1 MAADT
6 KDRRDSLDGP
16 PSPPELRVRKGLG
29 GVVAS
34 RDAAQGGVGPDSGP
48 QGSIPGLGGPN
59 AIGDAAMKVEQ
70 ALGAFA
76 QTIPDPAPVM
86 DLVARFR
93 AIAMTALSSSAA
105 PGQPQPLGGQLTG
118 IVAPP
123 APISPPAMNGPGMP
137 APPMQ

>member
-1 MAADT
+1 MSED
-6 KDRRDSLDGP
+6 KKNRYDSLDGP
-16 PSPPELRVRKGLG
+16 PSPPELRTRRGIG
-29 GVVAS
+29 GVVDS
-34 RDAAQGGVGPDSGP
+34 RDATQGGVGPDTGP
-48 QGSIPGLGGPN
+48 QGSIPGMGGPN
-59 AIGDAAMKVEQ
+59 AIGESAMKVEQ

-93 AIAMTALSSSAA
+93 AIAMTALQSASS
-105 PGQPQPLGGQLTG
+105 PGQPTPLGGQLSG